1 MTKTKRLCICLLL
14 KYLLQRHL
22 AVTNPTFSWWKYISV
37 AIFTALGRLGT
48 FWQWLTCLGFCPP
61 RDQKQNLPIQNRT
74 EHVLIMIGL
83 WTYIFSINFNLKFFF
98 SKRLIYTLTNFVKSV
113 HISCFPSSSLTKF
126 SSFLRKG
133 SRTNK
138 RKRG

>member
-1 MTKTKRLCICLLL
+1 MLCYVLTKTKRLCICLLL

-83 WTYIFSINFNLKFFF
+83 WTYIFSKNFNLKFFF
-98 SKRLIYTLTNFVKSV
+98 LQKINI
-113 HISCFPSSSLTKF
+113 HIDKFCINNISNINLFYKYPIRIFGHFLQVPSS
-126 SSFLRKG
+126 
-133 SRTNK
+133 
-138 RKRG
+138 